1 MYKDFKASLR
11 SSKDFFTTTPVIT
24 STANEN
30 LDAAAE
36 EEMAELEFA
45 ASLAAARA
53 NSDATSRGATTKSTS
68 PAGRTSRNAT

>member
-53 NSDATSRGATTKSTS
+53 NNGATTKSTS
-68 PAGRTSRNAT
+68 PTGRTSRNAT